1 MNERLITNLSRQGP
15 EELALV
21 YRENLIDKEAERIS
35 PYILEFDENG
45 EPDFEYEKDTLL
57 GQMEYSGFRSMYEL
71 ANSRAKYMIWLS
83 PPGGISGYTE
93 GRVVVGK
100 VLKRGRSTE
109 IECRGIPILKDRGGF
124 RKIADNLGAGD
135 LEVEELRKWAI
146 GVNAENDDD
155 FWDKC
160 QKVFGVEE
168 VWNYIR
174 EGKDVRNKKETEVVV
189 RQVMKEIEV
198 RGVRQENQ
206 GLMFEMMMKVRGFE
220 IMGGNH
226 GGTNMDMF
234 GGTRRLS
241 AFRGLFTKSEIAIK
255 GERVDGKT
263 VCPCGEVLKEGATRC
278 PKCGL
283 RLVND

>member
-1 MNERLITNLSRQGP
+1 MSERLITNLKRQGD

-21 YRENLIDKEAERIS
+21 VRENLRAKEAERIS
-35 PYILEFDENG
+35 PYVLEFDENG
-45 EPDFEYEKDTLL
+45 EPNFAYEKETEL
-57 GQMEYSGFRSMYEL
+57 GKMEYSGMKSMWEL
-71 ANSRAKYMIWLS
+71 ANSGTKYVIWLS
-83 PPGGISGYTE
+83 PPGGVSGYTE

-100 VLKRGRSTE
+100 VLKNGRSTE

-160 QKVFGVEE
+160 QKVFGVKE
-168 VWNYIR
+168 VWSYIR

-198 RGVRQENQ
+198 RGVQHENQ
-206 GLMFEMMMKVRGFE
+206 GLVFEMMMKDRGFE

-234 GGTRRLS
+234 GGTRMLS
-241 AFRGLFTKSEIAIK
+241 AFRGLFTRSEIAIK
-255 GERVDGKT
+255 GERVDGKM
-263 VCPCGEVLKEGATRC
+263 VCPCGEVLKEGQTRC